1 VLQIDRL
8 AKLFC
13 PKSRYVCSKV
23 FFGFPLLQNVLTESV
38 CAFVGD
44 ESLFAFLKI
53 SATQSAPTELGGVAT
68 VPAGACPVGGVR
80 AVWGDIGVGGVNGQ
94 KPGVFS
100 FLELS

>member
-1 VLQIDRL
+1 MLQIVRL

-13 PKSRYVCSKV
+13 PKSRYVCSNA

-38 CAFVGD
+38 CAFVGV

-68 VPAGACPVGGVR
+68 APGGACSVGGVR
-80 AVWGDIGVGGVNGQ
+80 GV
-94 KPGVFS
+94 
-100 FLELS
+100 